1 MVIGIRR
8 EDKNEWERRIPL
20 VPSDLKELK
29 NKYGINA
36 VIQPSKIRCFT
47 DDDFISNDLE
57 INENLGKANTVF
69 AVKEIPLHY
78 FQKGNT
84 YMFFAHVIKGQSYN
98 MKMLRKMME
107 LECNLIDY
115 ERVVNE
121 QNQRLIFFGR
131 YAGTAGMLETLHLFG
146 QKLKLEGY
154 KTPFE
159 KIKQPYQYASINEA
173 KADLEKISQ
182 EIKAGGL
189 PAKLT
194 PIVFGF
200 AGYGNVSKGAQEI
213 FDILPHK
220 IIPAEMLPRLH
231 DSLTLDISNVYKVVF
246 KEEDMVQR
254 KDRQPFERQEYFNQP
269 ELFESVF
276 ENYIPFLSS
285 IVNCIYWT
293 EKYPRLVTKDYI
305 LNKYAKQS
313 RQKLKVIGD
322 ISCDIDGS
330 IELTYKVTKPDNPA
344 FTFAIT
350 DGSFK
355 DGVQN
360 KNGITIM
367 AVDNLPCEFPV
378 ESSTEFSSVLKNYV
392 KEIVSADFNKEFEE
406 LELTYPIKKALILHK
421 GKLTQD
427 YQYLNS
433 FLNQEEK

>member
-20 VPSDLKELK
+20 VPLDLKTLK
-29 NKYGINA
+29 DKSGLQ
-36 VIQPSKIRCFT
+36 VIVQPSKIRCFP
-47 DDDFISNDLE
+47 DEKFLELGLE
-57 INENLGKANTVF
+57 INENLNAANTIF
-69 AVKEIPLHY
+69 AVKEIPLPL
-78 FQKGNT
+78 FQKGKT
-84 YMFFAHVIKGQSYN
+84 YMFFAHVIKGQPYN
-98 MKMLRKMME
+98 MPMLKRMME
-107 LECNLIDY
+107 LECNLIEY

-121 QNQRLIFFGR
+121 NNQRLIFFGR
-131 YAGTAGMLETLHLFG
+131 YAGNAGMIETLHLFG

-159 KIKQPYQYASINEA
+159 KIKQPFQYASLEEA
-173 KADLEKISQ
+173 KEDLKKICR

-189 PAKLT
+189 PARLT

-213 FDILPHK
+213 FDILPTK
-220 IIPAEMLPRLH
+220 VIPADMLSRLH
-231 DSLTLDISNVYKVVF
+231 DSLTLDTSNLYKVVF
-246 KEEDMVQR
+246 KEEDIVQR
-254 KDRQPFERQEYFNQP
+254 KDKQPFERQEYFEKP
-269 ELFESVF
+269 ELFESIF
-276 ENYIPFLSS
+276 ETYIPFLSS

-293 EKYPRLVTKDYI
+293 DKYPRLVTKDYI
-305 LNKYAKQS
+305 LNRYAKQP

-330 IELTYKVTKPDNPA
+330 IELTYKATKPDNPA
-344 FTFAIT
+344 FTFSIT

-355 DGVQN
+355 DGIQN
-360 KNGITIM
+360 KGGITVM
-367 AVDNLPCEFPV
+367 SVDNLPCEFPV

-392 KEIVSADFNKEFEE
+392 QEIAGADYNKEFEE
-406 LELTYPIKKALILHK
+406 LELSYPIKKALILHK
-421 GKLTQD
+421 GKLTKD